1 MRTGRDG
8 SGGGAAE
15 VVAGC
20 AYRGVVRTEHGG
32 PGGGH
37 AGVVAAGLVPVAEFL
52 RHAGEVEAER
62 EHQRVAVGAATL
74 AGRVRLFE
82 DPPGGRGVVGLAVQ
96 SGQQVAGGEY
106 VGVVL
111 TVGRSGCRDRVGEQA
126 AGGRQVTGGA
136 QREGLVLSG
145 GQGGG
150 VGHVSN
156 AARNRRFLATHP
168 PASGL
173 GCRVVPPARLAD
185 LGKRG
190 GMMAMC
196 MIHLGRVQ

>member
-1 MRTGRDG
+1 MWAGRDG

-15 VVAGC
+15 VVTGC

-52 RHAGEVEAER
+52 RHPGEVETEC

-74 AGRVRLFE
+74 AGRVRLLE
-82 DPPGGRGVVGLAVQ
+82 DPPGGGRVVGLAVQ
-96 SGQQVAGGEY
+96 AGQQAAGGEY

-111 TVGRSGCRDRVGEQA
+111 TVGRSGRRDRVGEQA

-156 AARNRRFLATHP
+156 AARNCRFLATRP
-168 PASGL
+168 PVSGP
-173 GCRVVPPARLAD
+173 GCRVWPPACGAD
-185 LGKRG
+185 LGKRCSA
-190 GMMAMC
+190 MAMC
-196 MIHLGRVQ
+196 MIHPGRVQ

>member
-1 MRTGRDG
+1 MRTGRYG

-15 VVAGC
+15 VVAGR

-37 AGVVAAGLVPVAEFL
+37 AGVVAAGLVPVAELL
-52 RHAGEVEAER
+52 RHTGEVEAER
-62 EHQRVAVGAATL
+62 EHQWVAVGAATL
-74 AGRVRLFE
+74 SGRVRLFE
-82 DPPGGRGVVGLAVQ
+82 DPPGGGRVVGLAVQ
-96 SGQQVAGGEY
+96 SGQKVAGGEY

-111 TVGRSGCRDRVGEQA
+111 TVGRSGRRDRVGEQA

-136 QREGLVLSG
+136 QREGLVLSR

-168 PASGL
+168 PGSGI
-173 GCRVVPPARLAD
+173 GCPVGPPARTAD

-190 GMMAMC
+190 SVTAMC

>member
-1 MRTGRDG
+1 M
-8 SGGGAAE
+8 
-15 VVAGC
+15 AGC

-52 RHAGEVEAER
+52 GHPGEVEAER
-62 EHQRVAVGAATL
+62 EHQRVGVAAAAL
-74 AGRVRLFE
+74 AGRVGLFE
-82 DPPGGRGVVGLAVQ
+82 YPAGGGRVVGLAVQ
-96 SGQQVAGGEY
+96 AGEQVAGGQY

-111 TVGRSGCRDRVGEQA
+111 PVRRSGRRDRVGEQA
-126 AGGRQVTGGA
+126 AGVRQVTRGT

-168 PASGL
+168 PGSGT
-173 GCRVVPPARLAD
+173 GRRCRSPGRCAD
-185 LGKRG
+185 LRKSGDVA
-190 GMMAMC
+190 AMC